1 MIKSHIFTANTPTLI
16 DVPIGQLVNEFKI
29 FLKCSR
35 PISSKD
41 VIPKKKKIQGKLVT
55 FKDAIK
61 IIDQSKINE
70 PIAPKKTQIKYIAL
84 EETHIEQVAI

>member
-1 MIKSHIFTANTPTLI
+1 MW
-16 DVPIGQLVNEFKI
+16 
-29 FLKCSR
+29 FL
-35 PISSKD
+35 
-41 VIPKKKKIQGKLVT
+41 KKKKIQGKLVT
-55 FKDAIK
+55 FKNAIK